1 MKNMNQLTPA
11 EKAKELVDKYQS
23 GYTIGRFSYQ
33 LPNDLQDSKQCAL
46 IAVEEI
52 QKLPNINYSNN
63 KDSSQYDY
71 WQEVKEE
78 LQKL

>member
-1 MKNMNQLTPA
+1 MNQLSPA
-11 EKAKELVDKYQS
+11 EKAKELYEYYYSLMYDSMNVDWSVEAK
-23 GYTIGRFSYQ
+23 
-33 LPNDLQDSKQCAL
+33 CAA
-46 IAVEEI
+46 IKNVEEI

-78 LQKL
+78 LLKNY